1 MPRTAVAVSVS
12 LAAILSLSGALA
24 EEGAS
29 NTAVRAVLEL
39 NQQFYYAGEPL
50 RVRVSVSNDGS
61 ADVRN
66 PVKTPLPRGFEVRP
80 SGAAPLQAKG
90 GVKDAEASRPGT
102 LAPGY
107 AYSAVV
113 DLGELY
119 PALRSP
125 GSYEIRW
132 AADGITS
139 QTLVV
144 RVIPKYD
151 ASRDYRA
158 RVETAEGSF
167 VIDFFGKAAPLATKA
182 FIDMANAG
190 FYDGLAI
197 HKVVAD
203 QFIEAGDPQGDGSGA
218 PPFRYPADPTAI
230 PAVSGTVLMKPVS
243 PSPPTNGSQF
253 IILVR
258 PEPTWTGQATVVGQV
273 VEGMEVVQ
281 KLSRLPSTQQTAR
294 PFFKPLKDVQITRI
308 AVFEKASG
316 KGAEHGQEKR

>member
-1 MPRTAVAVSVS
+1 MPRTVAAVS
-12 LAAILSLSGALA
+12 LAAILSLPGALA
-24 EEGAS
+24 EEEAS
-29 NTAVRAVLEL
+29 TPAVRAVLEL

-61 ADVRN
+61 TDVRN
-66 PVKTPLPRGFEVRP
+66 PVETPLPKGFEVRP
-80 SGAAPLQAKG
+80 SGGAPLQAKG
-90 GVKDAEASRPGT
+90 GAKGVEASRPAT

-125 GSYEIRW
+125 GSFEIRW
-132 AADGITS
+132 AADGVAS
-139 QTLVV
+139 QTVVV

-151 ASRDYRA
+151 ASKDYRA
-158 RVETAEGSF
+158 RVETAEGAF

-182 FIDMANAG
+182 FVDMANAG
-190 FYDGLAI
+190 FYDGLTI

-203 QFIEAGDPQGDGSGA
+203 QFIEAGDPQGDGSGV
-218 PPFRYPADPTAI
+218 PPFRYPADPTTI

-253 IILVR
+253 IILAR

-273 VEGMEVVQ
+273 VEGMDIVQ

-294 PFFKPLKDVQITRI
+294 PFYKPLKDVRI
-308 AVFEKASG
+308 ARITVFEKSDSKAS
-316 KGAEHGQEKR
+316 ERDRENR